1 MFLSWVEP
9 WVTCLFQ
16 IHAERM
22 KKVYHPLRAALSF
35 HSKVSVGHLFAARED
50 LSKIHRT
57 SSGKIREKTA
67 CPINKVNDNPIRFVF
82 QKSFDSQNRVKK
94 ICRMSPQQNIGQL
107 MASKAGFS

>member
-1 MFLSWVEP
+1 MRYRHNDGWMMTTYNICCCIGFMFMFVSWVEP
-9 WVTCLFQ
+9 WMPCFFQ
-16 IHAERM
+16 NHAERM

-67 CPINKVNDNPIRFVF
+67 CAINKVKNNPILCLFL
-82 QKSFDSQNRVKK
+82 
-94 ICRMSPQQNIGQL
+94 IY
-107 MASKAGFS
+107 